1 MSNPDTQ
8 VNKTIDLKTIV
19 TVAYCLFA
27 LGVVTAGFF
36 SVAILATMVLIYVK
50 RADASGTVYA
60 MHFDWLTQT
69 FWWGLLWLALSG
81 LATYI
86 YIGWIGIIVTTV
98 WVLYRLIT
106 GGLALLENRSPSAL

>member
-1 MSNPDTQ
+1 MSNSDTQ

-19 TVAYCLFA
+19 NLTYGLFA

-36 SVAILATMVLIYVK
+36 SIAAVAAMVLIYVK
-50 RADASGTVYA
+50 RADASGTFYA

-81 LATYI
+81 IATYI
-86 YIGWIGIIVTTV
+86 YVGWLGIAATAI
-98 WVLYRLIT
+98 WMAYRLIT
-106 GGLALLENRSPSAL
+106 GWLALIEGRAPSAI